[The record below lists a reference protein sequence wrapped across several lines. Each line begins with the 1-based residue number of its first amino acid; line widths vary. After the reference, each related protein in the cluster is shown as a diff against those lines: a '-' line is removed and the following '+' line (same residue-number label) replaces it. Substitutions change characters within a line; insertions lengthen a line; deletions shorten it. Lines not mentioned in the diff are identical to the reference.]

1 MSVKLVITIDT
12 EEDCWNNYDRQIN
25 TVENIKQIPM
35 LQKIFNRYGA
45 LPTYLI
51 SYPIVTNQGSSR
63 ILQEILDSGRCEI
76 GTHCHPWNTP
86 PFEEDISIR
95 NSMLCNLPAE
105 LQYKKLENLH
115 QTIVERF
122 GLEPTSF
129 RTGRWGFS
137 SHVARAIYQL
147 GYRVDSSITPLMDW
161 TKHHGLDF
169 SEAPF
174 FPYRFDPDDILH
186 AKEEGKLL
194 EIPPSIGFLQTHIE
208 RCRKLRRFITSTP
221 LYRFRLIGI
230 LDKLGLLNRRWLS
243 PEHSTVEDMITLANA
258 LFKNGHK
265 VLNLSFHSTTLLP
278 GKTPFVRTMQDLS
291 IFLKK
296 IESFIQ
302 FAAGS
307 NWKFSV
313 LSSVVENQF
322 TV

>member
-1 MSVKLVITIDT
+1 MSVNLVITIDT
-12 EEDCWNNYDRQIN
+12 EEDCWNNYDRQCN
-25 TVENIKQIPM
+25 PVENIKQIPM

-51 SYPIVTNQGSSR
+51 SYPVATHKNSSR
-63 ILQEILDSGRCEI
+63 ILRQIFDSGQCEI

-86 PFEEDISIR
+86 PFEERISIR

-105 LQYKKLENLH
+105 LQYRKLETLH
-115 QTIVERF
+115 RTIGEQF

-129 RTGRWGFS
+129 RTGRWGFN

-147 GYRVDSSITPLMDW
+147 GYRVDSSITPLVDW
-161 TKHHGLDF
+161 TTHHGLDF
-169 SEAPF
+169 SHAPL

-186 AKEEGKLL
+186 EKKEGTLL
-194 EIPPSIGFLQTHIE
+194 EIPPSIGFLQTNME
-208 RCRKLRRFITSTP
+208 RCRKLRRLILNTP
-221 LYRFRLIGI
+221 LYRFHLLGI
-230 LDKLGLLNRRWLS
+230 LDTLGLLNRRWLS
-243 PEHSTVEDMITLANA
+243 PEHSTVEEMITLSKA
-258 LFKNGHK
+258 LIKNGHT

-296 IESFIQ
+296 IERFIQ
-302 FAAGS
+302 FAAGN

-313 LSSVVENQF
+313 LSRVLENQF
-322 TV
+322 PV